1 MIRLKPGRY
10 TRAVMETKDGRRLET
25 GWFPDDPPFVEWALR
40 TLPVL
45 YLIRATVKE
54 HAHDRQLER

>member
-1 MIRLKPGRY
+1 MIRIKPGRY
-10 TRAVMETKDGRRLET
+10 TRAVMETRDGRRLET

-45 YLIRATVKE
+45 YLLRATVKE
-54 HAHDRQLER
+54 QRP